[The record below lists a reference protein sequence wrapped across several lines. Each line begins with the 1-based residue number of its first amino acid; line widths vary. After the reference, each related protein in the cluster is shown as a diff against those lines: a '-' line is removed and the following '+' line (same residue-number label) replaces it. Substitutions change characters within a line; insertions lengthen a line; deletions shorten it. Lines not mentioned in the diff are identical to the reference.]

1 MSEPKLSVT
10 EALSAVMDDV
20 QAIRK
25 NQKNSAPNANYM
37 FRGIDAVMNAV
48 GPAFRKHGVICAPIA
63 VTSNYRD
70 VLTSTGKPSREVTVN
85 VTYRFHG
92 PAGDYFDAQAIGEAM
107 DSGDKGSA
115 KAMSVAYRTLL
126 LQALT
131 IPTDEPDPD
140 SVTHERA
147 YVPRQSN
154 RPESTTPPP
163 PDQTSETGEAMTAR
177 TRGRLF
183 ALFTERGIEDRDT
196 QIRGIGVVIG
206 RDVESRA
213 DLTEAE
219 ARRVIASLEG
229 AR

>member
-1 MSEPKLSVT
+1 MSEPKPTIV

-25 NQKNSAPNANYM
+25 SEKNSAPNANYM

-48 GPAFRKHGVICAPIA
+48 GPAFRKHGVLCIPIN
-63 VTSNYRD
+63 VSSTYRD

-85 VTYRFHG
+85 VTYRFIG
-92 PAGDYFDAQAIGEAM
+92 PAGDHLDSQIIGEAM

-147 YVPRQSN
+147 YIPRQADRTETAP
-154 RPESTTPPP
+154 RPPADP
-163 PDQTSETGEAMTAR
+163 GEALKPA
-177 TRGRLF
+177 TRGRMF
-183 ALFTERGIEDRDT
+183 ALLTERGITERDD
-196 QIRGIGVVIG
+196 QIRGISAVIG
-206 RDVESRA
+206 RRIESRS
-213 DLTEAE
+213 DLTDAE
-219 ARRVIASLEG
+219 GLAVCASLNLKG
-229 AR
+229 PAK